1 MIVKYPVHTNT
12 QYEATSI
19 AQSMALSNGFKRS
32 IIMGVKRVAPT
43 EWLIT
48 LDVQKQLCQRQTIY
62 ILTNT

>member
-19 AQSMALSNGFKRS
+19 AQNMALSNGFKRS

-48 LDVQKQLCQRQTIY
+48 LDVQK
-62 ILTNT
+62 